1 MGKKALA
8 LLIAMLT
15 VGHSFAMSCSAAF
28 DRAQQTDTSQ
38 SAASDGTGTF
48 ELRITQDE
56 LQRAAQNTS
65 LRSVKQPA
73 INAPKVD
80 TKELTKGYSVDS
92 QKFDLRDVNGKSYT
106 TPVRSQAP
114 FGTCWSFATVAALE
128 SSILGAGLNGA
139 DGKPADPNTLDL
151 SEKQIAWFSSRPL
164 TISGHPQN
172 GEGQYIMEHMN
183 TPEALT
189 IFMNRGGNA
198 VFSEYALMQGIGP
211 SHESSNVQFEY
222 HGNESTVVFRWIDG
236 KMQKYSYSDADTWNI
251 SDDLRFKSDYS
262 VKESHNLPKPGSVD
276 QYGYYT
282 YNEEGTKAIKQELL
296 NLRAVQVAFCA
307 DTSMPGT
314 ETDGQYISSNW
325 AHYTYINA
333 FTNHAVTI
341 VGWDDNYS
349 KDNFIKGS
357 VEMYM
362 RDGKKVTIDKQP
374 PANGAWLV
382 KNSWGSG
389 ENEFPNKGSGNWG
402 IVENGVHT
410 GYFWLSYYDKSL
422 AVSNPVSYVV
432 EQADDKVNNIDQH
445 DYMPLSSAESAKFDK
460 KVQMANRFMAS
471 QDEILRQVSCY
482 TTSPETEVTYDI
494 YLLDDFADKPVEGI
508 KVATKKVKYAFS
520 GMHKEDLKDFEILFD
535 TLGNGSGDVALTKYQ
550 EYSIVVTQKD
560 KNGKYLMN
568 YPFASDSENGL
579 ASFKGIINSQESYV
593 YYDDYW
599 NDYKD
604 CDDLKKEVFDQVLS
618 DQLDPTIKL
627 TYDNFPIKGY
637 TQKLDTKTVLELSGN
652 SVLFY
657 GTKDHSNSTVR
668 FSMHTNTG
676 SAPEIKQ
683 SDVKW
688 GMMPCAEEFDK
699 IYVKGEAVSG
709 DPTRYKFSAINT
721 DDKKTRAYFTIKG
734 VGTYSTKVYVKKMAF
749 RTIDFPFNGIEDQL
763 VYSYTGKEI
772 RPCTG
777 VSVDEMIE
785 QFIEGEDFEF
795 IYTDNIKCGLAT
807 VDAKPIGDRID
818 QTSAARAKFVIVP
831 AKPVIK
837 NVTTSGSRLTVEI
850 EDQSE
855 SNPSGYRLQYRVKG
869 EEKWQESISKGTS
882 AFINAYGLDGDK
894 EYEVQVRYTEIID
907 GESLWW
913 YGDQINYGETSEI
926 KTVKTSST
934 EPIVRISGD
943 NRFATAAKISAVS
956 CVSAETV
963 ILANGMNYADALA
976 GVPLAYKFNAP
987 ILLTGNGALNKDT
1000 FDEIKRLK
1008 AKNVII
1014 LGGEGAVSKEAEDEL
1029 KGAGL
1034 AVERIAGS
1042 SRFSTAAAIA
1052 EKLGSAP
1059 EEIFFVYGL
1068 DYADALS
1075 VSSVAAIR
1083 KAPVIYLNKD
1093 GQMNAE
1099 TAQYLESLKELECVK
1114 NAYVIGGSGVISDD
1128 MMQKAATA
1136 LGIEQIDRISGA
1148 NRYETCVAV
1157 NEKFADDLTGDMI
1170 CAATGKDFPDALA
1183 GGVYAALNKA
1193 PMLLVSDSLNQA
1205 QKQFIKAK
1213 SAGSVTVFGGTGAVS
1228 DEAAKQIVEAK
1239 QAAE

>member
-1 MGKKALA
+1 
-8 LLIAMLT
+8 
-15 VGHSFAMSCSAAF
+15 
-28 DRAQQTDTSQ
+28 
-38 SAASDGTGTF
+38 
-48 ELRITQDE
+48 
-56 LQRAAQNTS
+56 
-65 LRSVKQPA
+65 
-73 INAPKVD
+73 
-80 TKELTKGYSVDS
+80 
-92 QKFDLRDVNGKSYT
+92 
-106 TPVRSQAP
+106 
-114 FGTCWSFATVAALE
+114 
-128 SSILGAGLNGA
+128 
-139 DGKPADPNTLDL
+139 
-151 SEKQIAWFSSRPL
+151 
-164 TISGHPQN
+164 
-172 GEGQYIMEHMN
+172 
-183 TPEALT
+183 
-189 IFMNRGGNA
+189 
-198 VFSEYALMQGIGP
+198 
-211 SHESSNVQFEY
+211 
-222 HGNESTVVFRWIDG
+222 
-236 KMQKYSYSDADTWNI
+236 
-251 SDDLRFKSDYS
+251 
-262 VKESHNLPKPGSVD
+262 
-276 QYGYYT
+276 
-282 YNEEGTKAIKQELL
+282 
-296 NLRAVQVAFCA
+296 
-307 DTSMPGT
+307 MPGT

-657 GTKDHSNSTVR
+657 GTKDHSKSTVR

-676 SAPEIKQ
+676 SASEIKQ

-837 NVTTSGSRLTVEI
+837 NATTSGSRLTVEI

-869 EEKWQESISKGTS
+869 EEKWQECISKGTS

-894 EYEVQVRYTEIID
+894 EYEVQVSGYTEIID

-943 NRFATAAKISAVS
+943 NRFATAAEIAKKTY
-956 CVSAETV
+956 EKTDTV
-963 ILANGMNYADALA
+963 VLAYGLNYADALA
-976 GVPLAYKFNAP
+976 GVPLAAQLKAP
-987 ILLTGNGALNKDT
+987 ILLTDKDNLPRET
-1000 FDEIKRLK
+1000 TNAIEKLG

-1014 LGGEGAVSKEAEDEL
+1014 LGGTGAISESVEKTL
-1029 KGAGL
+1029 KNQNL
-1034 AVERIAGS
+1034 NTKRIAGKT
-1042 SRFSTAAAIA
+1042 RFETAIKIA
-1052 EKLGSAP
+1052 QELNEAP
-1059 EEIFFVYGL
+1059 SEVFFVYGL
-1068 DYADALS
+1068 NYPDALS
-1075 VSSVAAIR
+1075 VGSVAAEKGAPIVYLMTDGEID
-1083 KAPVIYLNKD
+1083 KATATYL
-1093 GQMNAE
+1093 GQ
-1099 TAQYLESLKELECVK
+1099 LKKTGSVK
-1114 NAYVIGGSGVISDD
+1114 NAYVIGGKGVISDD
-1128 MMQKAATA
+1128 MMKKTA
-1136 LGIEQIDRISGA
+1136 KTLGLTVDKTLIRVAGN
-1148 NRYETCVAV
+1148 NRFDTCVEV
-1157 NEKFADDLTGDMI
+1157 NKKFASVLTGKAV
-1170 CAATGKDFPDALA
+1170 CVATGTNYPDALA

-1193 PMLLVSDSLNQA
+1193 PMLLATGSLDKSQTDYLKNKNA
-1205 QKQFIKAK
+1205 QQI
-1213 SAGSVTVFGGTGAVS
+1213 VVFGGKGAVP
-1228 DEAAKQIVEAK
+1228 DELVDKIAKA
-1239 QAAE
+1239 